1 MNCKTNCLCH
11 GMYGV
16 LTSTPSTTKIM
27 GLPPAVLKLF
37 TPSLPPAVLKLF
49 TPSLPPCS
57 LPKRREKTWKCE
69 KLIDWLWKMI
79 MHCLFRGTSLL
90 FSSKK
95 LPKYQNTIFKYYG
108 IIEFL
113 YRYQIATNRQR
124 TGIFFQKNLNIFK
137 LLLILFISYF
147 DIYWKFNNICN
158 S

>member
-1 MNCKTNCLCH
+1 MPWHVWGTN
-11 GMYGV
+11 
-16 LTSTPSTTKIM
+16 STPFYNKNTGI
-27 GLPPAVLKLF
+27 
-37 TPSLPPAVLKLF
+37 TPSSPKTFYTL
-49 TPSLPPCS
+49 SPPCS
-57 LPKRREKTWKCE
+57 PPKRREKTWKCE
-69 KLIDWLWKMI
+69 KLIDWLWKII
-79 MHCLFRGTSLL
+79 MHCLFRGTSLS

-124 TGIFFQKNLNIFK
+124 TGTFFQKNLNIFK